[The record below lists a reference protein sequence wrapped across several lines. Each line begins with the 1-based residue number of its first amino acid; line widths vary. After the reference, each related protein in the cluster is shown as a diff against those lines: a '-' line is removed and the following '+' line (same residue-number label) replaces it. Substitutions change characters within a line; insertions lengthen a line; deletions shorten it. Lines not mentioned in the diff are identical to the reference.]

1 MYKYAYFS
9 ISLLLSCCAKMD
21 VMAQVTATSD
31 MLMGKEWV
39 AQFDVGNV
47 PTQGCVYTSTKEIT
61 FMIVNGERYEVS
73 ADYYLS
79 DSPVRSFNADRV
91 GKNKSGK
98 YIVVKSR
105 VRDGENKPWYY
116 KVSNF
121 EILDIS
127 SQRLVVRNTQNAFI
141 ITYSCE

>member
-47 PTQGCVYTSTKEIT
+47 PTQGCVYTSTKEVT
-61 FMIVNGERYEVS
+61 FMVVNGERHEVS
-73 ADYYLS
+73 ADC
-79 DSPVRSFNADRV
+79 DRDLRC
-91 GKNKSGK
+91 SLAA
-98 YIVVKSR
+98 
-105 VRDGENKPWYY
+105 
-116 KVSNF
+116 VS
-121 EILDIS
+121 
-127 SQRLVVRNTQNAFI
+127 
-141 ITYSCE
+141 